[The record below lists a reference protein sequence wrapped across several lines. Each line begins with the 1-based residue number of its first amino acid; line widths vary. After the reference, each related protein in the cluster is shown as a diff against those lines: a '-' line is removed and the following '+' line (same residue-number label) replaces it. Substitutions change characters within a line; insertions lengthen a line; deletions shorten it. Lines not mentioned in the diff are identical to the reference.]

1 MILLKNCTYFFIHL
15 NAGAK
20 IRKENNFMKFYAII
34 LHNYLK
40 IMRTWLRRSLKFPV

>member
-1 MILLKNCTYFFIHL
+1 M

-34 LHNYLK
+34 LWDYFK
-40 IMRTWLRRSLKFPV
+40 IIFRPAYI